1 MYRFIILNTACVSQ
15 HKLIRNVMN
24 GCNCCHFNSLS
35 SLHSKNRQKYHLD
48 HCILFGLRETCMR
61 LAELVFIVENKTL
74 KNNKHTDF
82 KLSLKLHFR
91 NSLKS
96 ITKSIRSVLI
106 SSSPYDLI
114 ERKQVAINIILMVFF
129 WFFTLFNRNYKHTQ
143 MYADVVKSATF
154 IFAFQ
159 DQ

>member
-1 MYRFIILNTACVSQ
+1 
-15 HKLIRNVMN
+15 
-24 GCNCCHFNSLS
+24 
-35 SLHSKNRQKYHLD
+35 
-48 HCILFGLRETCMR
+48 MR

-82 KLSLKLHFR
+82 KLPLKLHFR
-91 NSLKS
+91 NSVKS

-106 SSSPYDLI
+106 SSFPYDLI
-114 ERKQVAINIILMVFF
+114 ERKQVAINIILTFF
-129 WFFTLFNRNYKHTQ
+129 LKKNYNFQQKLQTHTN
-143 MYADVVKSATF
+143 VVKNATF